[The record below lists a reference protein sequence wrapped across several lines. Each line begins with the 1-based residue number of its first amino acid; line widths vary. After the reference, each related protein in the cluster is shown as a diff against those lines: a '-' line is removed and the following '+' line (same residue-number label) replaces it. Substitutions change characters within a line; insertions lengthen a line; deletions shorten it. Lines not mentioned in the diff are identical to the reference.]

1 VPTTSMTVRNERKTL
16 TKGTE
21 IVVSVSDTATNSIW
35 PFTQDDDNKSALVRN
50 LHDSTGWRPPS
61 AYTRRTEKYQAWTG
75 EWWRRTS
82 NASYDFL
89 DRYYPTPDTVA
100 HAAFI
105 PPLDRTKPFVS
116 SNEVDR
122 AIIKCKLKI
131 KDQVVNYATTIA
143 ESKQTFELLYNSV
156 TTLFK
161 AYKLARKGYWLE
173 AARTLGVPPPAL
185 WKHGPKQIAERWLE
199 LQYGWIPLL
208 NDVRDVY
215 EDCRRRV
222 LVSPPRFS
230 ATATVIIPLKS
241 EYMVKSPQGAEIAYT
256 ERGKKVARVRLDYML
271 RNDMLQKASQ
281 IGLLN
286 PAEVAWELTGFSFV
300 IDWLVP
306 IGSWISSWDSDLGL
320 TFKSG
325 TLTKFVQLERY
336 GAIQHSYK
344 PGVNKAIAYADLFGH
359 MKYSDTN
366 RSVYTTAPVSLPYW
380 KNPFSGIH
388 VANAIALL
396 VAGIKLH

>member
-1 VPTTSMTVRNERKTL
+1 MPSTSAIVRVERKTL
-16 TKGTE
+16 IKGTE
-21 IVVSVSDTATNSIW
+21 IVVSVSDNASNSIW

-50 LHDSTGWRPPS
+50 LHDSTGWRNPS
-61 AYTRRTEKYQAWTG
+61 PYTRRTKKFRAWHG

-82 NASYDFL
+82 SSSYDFI
-89 DRYYPTPDTVA
+89 DRYYPTVDTA

-105 PPLDRTKPFVS
+105 PQFDS
-116 SNEVDR
+116 SIPSITSSEVDR

-131 KDQVVNYATTIA
+131 KDQAVNYATTIA
-143 ESKQTFELLYNSV
+143 ESKQTFELLYNSISV
-156 TTLFK
+156 IFK
-161 AYKLARKGYWLE
+161 AYNLARKGRWLE
-173 AARTLGVPPPAL
+173 AAQTLGVPPPKL
-185 WKHGPKQIAERWLE
+185 WKHSSKEIAGRWLE

-230 ATATVIIPLKS
+230 ATATVVVPLKS
-241 EYMVKSPQGAEIAYT
+241 DWALNTSQGALVQYT
-256 ERGKKVARVRLDYML
+256 QRGKKVVRVRLDYML

-286 PAEVAWELTGFSFV
+286 PAEVLWELTGFSFV

-325 TLTKFVQLERY
+325 TLTKFVQLDRF
-336 GAIQHSYK
+336 GAVQHSYEPGKAK
-344 PGVNKAIAYADLFGH
+344 PIAYADLYGSLE
-359 MKYSDTN
+359 YSDTV
-366 RSVYTTAPVSLPYW
+366 RSVYASAPISLPYW

-396 VAGIKLH
+396 VAGVKLH